1 MNRYEA
7 ATPWR
12 TVATKLSTWALMRS
26 GLAGPLDRV
35 IWILE
40 EKLKTDLDLV
50 TLKIELDVLKDK
62 NFFVL

>member
-1 MNRYEA
+1 
-7 ATPWR
+7 
-12 TVATKLSTWALMRS
+12 MRS